1 LLKTDSTTSL
11 PAGFIDALIG
21 YALDPTAWEAFA
33 QALNRDGQK
42 IEALDPTA
50 LLTTLSQAE
59 TLAWQLRGQTDQQNN
74 YVGCHYFL
82 LDEQG
87 RLVQASG
94 KVTRLTNIARLKK
107 TGFRFLT

>member
-1 LLKTDSTTSL
+1 MLKTDSNTSL
-11 PAGFIDALIG
+11 PAGFIDALIS

-59 TLAWQLRGQTDQQNN
+59 TLPGNYAARQTN
-74 YVGCHYFL
+74 
-82 LDEQG
+82 
-87 RLVQASG
+87 
-94 KVTRLTNIARLKK
+94 K
-107 TGFRFLT
+107 TTMLAVITSC